1 MNRKIIRMTRP
12 GLLTLIIACSACQNN
27 ETQGVEVVEDNTKG
41 TQAVNERDNLVRPAA
56 ISMDEQIKGAMTDLA
71 TRTGVAEDAITVR
84 EARSVQWGSGA
95 IGCPKPGMN
104 YTQAL
109 VPGVLL
115 LLEVNGTIYHYHG
128 SDGRSLFFCPPDRVR
143 APAYGQGQEIM

>member
-1 MNRKIIRMTRP
+1 MNQKTKRLTQRC
-12 GLLTLIIACSACQNN
+12 LFTLIFACTACQNS
-27 ETQGVEVVEDNTKG
+27 ETQEADNVEDADKKPV
-41 TQAVNERDNLVRPAA
+41 AVSEPDRHVRPAE
-56 ISMDEQIKGAMTDLA
+56 ISMEEQIKGALTDLA
-71 TRTGVAEDAITVR
+71 ARTGVAEDTIKVR

-95 IGCPKPGMN
+95 MGCPKPGMN

-128 SDGRSLFFCPPDRVR
+128 KSGRSLFSCPAERVQ
-143 APAYGQGQEIM
+143 APVYGQGQEVM